1 MIENENNLFIK
12 LLHDKKKRV
21 SYSKQGQEEWKA
33 SNLIYFFSFY
43 FNTEHSSCHSHQI
56 MTCDFRALLAGA
68 IRRWVCYGSAVY
80 GGRVLHHEAT

>member
-1 MIENENNLFIK
+1 MIESENNLFIK
-12 LLHDKKKRV
+12 LLHDKKKKV

-33 SNLIYFFSFY
+33 SNLFFFSFY
-43 FNTEHSSCHSHQI
+43 FYTEHSSCHSHQI

-68 IRRWVCYGSAVY
+68 IRCRVCYSSAVY